1 MTKLVLRLQ
10 LTAVGSVVFTVK
22 AVDADGD
29 TMTYTIDSSS
39 VRTPHPDVH
48 CQHPPPNPNP
58 RLSGKKKKLTGRV
71 TPAARRQILQDRPPK
86 QRTRGSGQTCGL
98 REQNPAAD
106 HHLG

>member
-48 CQHPPPNPNP
+48 CQHPPNPNP
-58 RLSGKKKKLTGRV
+58 RLSEKK
-71 TPAARRQILQDRPPK
+71 
-86 QRTRGSGQTCGL
+86 
-98 REQNPAAD
+98 NN
-106 HHLG
+106 

>member
-39 VRTPHPDVH
+39 VRTPHLDLH
-48 CQHPPPNPNP
+48 CQHPPDPDP
-58 RLSGKKKKLTGRV
+58 RLSEKKKLTGRV
-71 TPAARRQILQDRPPK
+71 TPAARRHLLQDRPPK

-98 REQNPAAD
+98 REQNPAAG